1 MDINSNLTFKKPL
14 PLRRRLAKGLANLR
28 PLYKAAIVNESA
40 DVSEWL
46 RDNYYLLEREGRSAL
61 KSLKFSPALPHND
74 KNIPEIF
81 LLCKKAVGED
91 IEAAIRHEIESS
103 NRPITTQELQSLP
116 FMLKASLVDTACI
129 CAKNRDEY
137 SAEMIGL
144 AITGLRNLPSMDFE
158 QIIEDYSQIEKI
170 FSRDPSGAYTRMD
183 EKTRA
188 IYRSKCT
195 ELALRKKCDETQVA
209 EHIVKLAQSA
219 SKARERHIGFYL
231 LEDASYKSRRIRG
244 NVFLTLRFIIP
255 LIVSL
260 IISCFSHAYWLI
272 PIIYF
277 PVFEICRPLVDFFAT
292 KGVKPTYLPRMELEG
307 CIPASAPTLVTIST
321 LIPSPDKAGRLYKR
335 LEQLYRT
342 NCQGEI
348 KFCVL
353 CDLKEYGLPSK
364 PEDSVAI
371 SAVSRVIKSLNN
383 KYGNKFILVIRPRV
397 EVKTQ
402 KAFAGYERKRGAIT
416 ELIRYIRTGVSHF
429 RTIEGDAEFLRRV
442 KYMLA
447 LDSDTELLMDTASEM
462 VAAAM
467 HPLNTPVISDSGCVT
482 DGYGII
488 APSVVTSLQSSARTP
503 FSVTMSGSGG
513 VTTYDTVS
521 GDIYQDLYG
530 QSIFSGKGL
539 IDTEAYYRCLD
550 KAFPDER
557 ILSHDILE
565 GSYLRT
571 AYISD
576 IEMTDEC
583 PSGVLPYLQRL
594 HRWVRGDW
602 QNILWLF
609 KRVPSSSG
617 RAVNPIN
624 GLSKHM
630 LFDNLRRSA
639 TPPFALLCLLLTFFV
654 PSHATLLTVTALLSA
669 AAPGIFAALR
679 SLIGGGVQMLSRKY
693 YSRVMPS
700 ALEALAGALIES
712 IILVQTALISLSAIC
727 SALYRQFVSHRNLLQ
742 WTTAADAEGG
752 SGFLS
757 SLVFSLP
764 AIIFGVLL
772 FFVNDSFTRLMAC
785 FAIISP
791 LIIYFTSIKRK
802 HEAVQIDS
810 SERDTVKAW
819 TASMWRFYDELASEQ
834 DNFLPP
840 DNIQESPLHAVAHR
854 TSPTNIGLMLLCTL
868 AARDFGFIDT
878 EHMCVRIEKALCS
891 IEKLEKWN
899 GNLLNWYDTKTLKP
913 LSPRFVSTVDSGNF
927 ACCMSALSE
936 GLKEYMSESSKI
948 SQIID
953 RLEKLID
960 ETDLSPFYNKRRK
973 LFHIGYD
980 LEADKLS
987 GSYYDLLMSEAR
999 MTSYFAIASRQVSKK
1014 HWGYLGRTL
1023 AKQGGYTGPVSWTG
1037 TMFEYFMPQLLLPA
1051 YENSLGF
1058 EALRFCIHCQRSRA
1072 RAKGAP
1078 WGCSESAFYAFDS
1091 HYNYQY
1097 KAHGVQ
1103 KLGLK
1108 RGLNQE
1114 YVVSPYSTFLTLP
1127 TIPQASIK
1135 NLLRLEEMGM
1145 TGRYGFYE
1153 AADFTK
1159 SRAGSGGYSIVRCYM
1174 AHHIGMSILASC
1186 NALYGNIM
1194 QKRFMNSRNMLAAK
1208 ELLEEKI
1215 PAGAAVFDDIVEP
1228 EVPQKPGRMSGEA
1241 EIIDDINIAEPKM
1254 HLLSNGQYTL
1264 AVTDSGCG
1272 VSFSQGADIYRRS
1285 SDILRRPL
1293 GLFAVVETKNGAFSI
1308 TRAPDYFSDAEYSAQ
1323 FAASHAAFYASK
1335 YGLDAGMMI
1344 CLHPNM
1350 PCEERKFIVKNS
1362 SSFSQNA
1369 SLLLYFEP
1377 CLSTPED
1384 DSAHPAFSRLFI
1396 RCKYLKELNIIT
1408 MERRSRKGE
1417 PVLHAAAGFI
1427 ENIPFEHSFDREKVI
1442 KRPFGAA
1449 SLISNKPVL
1458 NGDGGVPD
1466 PCVAARVNMNIPP
1479 KSQKQFTFVITCA
1492 ATQDEAISHLITCRR
1507 QGALSSQKAAASPL
1521 FDGGLSSRIC
1531 ASILPKLFY
1540 PVKSKG
1546 QADKHPVNGGIST
1559 LWSAGVS
1566 GDFPIILIEL
1576 KSADDVSKWEP
1587 YINLHSK
1594 MRLCGIKFDLCILFS
1609 EGGDYMRSVS
1619 SALYDMVRLC
1629 GSEELL
1635 GQKGGIYCLDALKIS
1650 PEAISAIKAAAS
1662 YVAPQNIT
1670 AARGSTVKY
1679 NPIEILPA
1687 SRPAKPLPSGIEI
1700 VGGVFSDSD
1709 KDSSFTV
1716 AATPELPWCQVL
1728 ANENFGTLLSDI
1740 SLGYTW
1746 AKNSRENKLT
1756 PWFNDT
1762 RTDNRG
1768 EMLIARIDGKYY
1780 DLIWGSRVTY
1790 TRDSALYEGSIGGID
1805 YSVKVTVP
1813 KQDMTK
1819 VIEVNYSRP
1828 EGIETAYY
1836 TEPILGVS
1844 GTAVKSLSFSFE
1856 EEVLNIHNGFN
1867 TAAPGYM
1874 CLSAFGGPM
1883 NYVCEKKDFLSGRW
1897 DVGQTASP
1905 SNPCGAV
1912 IVKQSSTHIVFTMSF
1927 SETPG
1932 YKYDIYLAPEEKA
1945 KDITDIK
1952 INTSNKLLNCL
1963 INTWLPSQ
1971 IEQSRI
1977 MGRTA
1982 FYQCGGAFGFRDQ
1995 LQDVCAQMIWD
2006 PSSAKEHILRCCA
2019 HQFEEGDVLHWWH
2032 PLRTGDAGVRTR
2044 ASDDMLFLPYTVYE
2058 YIDRTA
2064 DTGILHNIVPFI
2076 KGEPLSENEQER
2088 YFVPQISDVSGT
2100 VYEHCLRAV
2109 STIKL
2114 GAHGLPLIGA
2124 FDWNDGFSKVGIKG
2138 HGESVWLAQ
2147 FAAIVCERTAS
2158 LAMQEKQNDTARKL
2172 LEQAAQLKENVDKHA
2187 WNGSWYL
2194 RAFYDD
2200 GRPLGAAENSECKID
2215 ILPQA
2220 FSAIAGMQD
2229 VSRRK
2234 SAIDSA
2240 LKMLVDKDAGIVR
2253 LFTPPFDYDDPG
2265 YIRGYPPGVRE
2276 NGGQY
2281 THGAVWFAI
2290 ALLKEGRADEAY
2302 SLLRMMSPAEKYLD
2316 KRGAEIYKT
2325 EPYAIT
2331 ADVYGCPEAPGRGG
2345 WSLYT
2350 GAASWYYRAVLC
2362 YMLGINIRGNNV
2374 YINPCLPSDLPEFNA
2389 KIFSRGTLISLSVK
2403 AGEEYKIIVDG
2414 EESMDI
2420 VLDGKNHDVVVITDN
2435 KGSRQ

>member
-1 MDINSNLTFKKPL
+1 METNSKLTYKKPTH
-14 PLRRRLAKGLANLR
+14 LRRRLIKRLSELR
-28 PLYKAAIVNESA
+28 PLYKAAVVTDGA
-40 DVSEWL
+40 DISEWL
-46 RDNYYLLEREGRSAL
+46 RDNYYLLEREGRSAIR
-61 KSLKFSPALPHND
+61 SLKFSQAMPHGD
-74 KNIPEIF
+74 KRTPEIF
-81 LLCKKAVGED
+81 DICKKAISDDIEGSLRRE
-91 IEAAIRHEIESS
+91 IEAAK
-103 NRPITTQELQSLP
+103 RPITTQELQSLP
-116 FMLKASLVDTACI
+116 FMLKAALVDTACI
-129 CAKNRDEY
+129 CAKNREEY
-137 SAEMIGL
+137 SAQMMGL
-144 AITGLRNLPSMDFE
+144 AITALRSLPSIDFE
-158 QIIEDYSQIEKI
+158 QIIEDYSRTEKI
-170 FSRDPSGAYTRMD
+170 FARDPSGAYTAMD

-195 ELALRKKCDETQVA
+195 ELALRKGCDEAEIA

-231 LEDASYKSRRIRG
+231 LEDSSYKARRIRG
-244 NVFLTLRFIIP
+244 NIFLTLRFIIP
-255 LIVSL
+255 LIVSAAV
-260 IISCFSHAYWLI
+260 SCFSHVLWLL

-277 PVFEICRPLVDFFAT
+277 PVFEICRPVIDFLAT
-292 KGVKPTYLPRMELEG
+292 KGVKPTYLPRMELKG
-307 CIPASAPTLVTIST
+307 HVPASAPTLVTIST
-321 LIPSPDKAGRLYKR
+321 LIPSPDKADRLYKR

-353 CDLKEYGLPSK
+353 CDLKEYGLPNR
-364 PEDSVAI
+364 PEDSVSI
-371 SAVSRVIKSLNN
+371 SAVSRVIKSLNE
-383 KYGNKFILVIRPRV
+383 KYDNRFILVIRPRV

-402 KAFAGYERKRGAIT
+402 RAFAGYERKRGAIT
-416 ELIRYIRTGVSHF
+416 ELIRYIHTGVSPF
-429 RTIEGDAEFLRRV
+429 RVIEGDVAFLRRV

-447 LDSDTELLMDTASEM
+447 LDADTELLMDTAAEM

-467 HPLNTPVISDSGCVT
+467 HPLNTPVVGEQGCVT

-488 APSVVTSLQSSARTP
+488 APSVVTSLKSSAKTP

-539 IDTEAYYRCLD
+539 IDTDAYYRCLD

-571 AYISD
+571 AYMSD

-583 PSGVLPYLQRL
+583 PSGVLPYLKRL
-594 HRWVRGDW
+594 HRWIRGDW

-609 KRVPSSSG
+609 KRVPSSG
-617 RAVNPIN
+617 GKVGNPIN

-639 TPPFALLCLLLTFFV
+639 TPVFALLCLLLTFFI
-654 PSHATLLTVTALLSA
+654 PSHAAMLTVAALLSA

-679 SLIGGGVQMLSRKY
+679 SLIGGGIQMMSRKY

-700 ALEALAGALIES
+700 ALESLAGALIES
-712 IILVQTALISLSAIC
+712 VILIQTSLISLSAIC
-727 SALYRQFVSHRNLLQ
+727 AALYRQFVSHRNLLQ
-742 WTTAADAEGG
+742 WTTAADSEGAG
-752 SGFLS
+752 GFLG

-764 AIIFGVLL
+764 AVILGVLL

-785 FAIISP
+785 FAIVSP
-791 LIIYFTSIKRK
+791 FVIYFTSLKWK
-802 HEAVQIDS
+802 PKAVQISD
-810 SERDTVKAW
+810 SERDTIKAW
-819 TASMWRFYDELASEQ
+819 AASMWRFYDELAGEQ

-840 DNIQESPLHAVAHR
+840 DNIQESPVHAVAHR

-878 EHMCVRIEKALCS
+878 ANMCLKIERALCS

-899 GNLLNWYDTKTLKP
+899 GNLLNWYDTKTLQP
-913 LSPRFVSTVDSGNF
+913 LKPRFVSTVDSGNF
-927 ACCMSALSE
+927 ACCLSALSE
-936 GLKEYMSESSKI
+936 GLKEYMPESTKI
-948 SQIID
+948 PQIID
-953 RLEKLID
+953 RLEHLTD
-960 ETDLSPFYNKRRK
+960 DTDLSPFYNKRRR

-980 LEADKLS
+980 LESGSLS
-987 GSYYDLLMSEAR
+987 TSYYDLLMSEAR

-1037 TMFEYFMPQLLLPA
+1037 TMFEYFMPQLLLPT

-1072 RAKGAP
+1072 RAKDAP
-1078 WGCSESAFYAFDS
+1078 WGCSESAFYAFDP

-1114 YVVSPYSTFLTLP
+1114 YVVSPYSSFLTLP
-1127 TIPQASIK
+1127 TIPQSAVK

-1159 SRAGSGGYSIVRCYM
+1159 SRAESCGYSIVRCYM
-1174 AHHIGMSILASC
+1174 AHHIGMSIVASC

-1215 PAGAAVFDDIVEP
+1215 PAGASVFDDISEP
-1228 EVPQKPGRMSGEA
+1228 EVPQKPGRMSGEV
-1241 EIIDDINIAEPKM
+1241 ETFDNINVAEPRM

-1272 VSFSQGADIYRRS
+1272 VSFSQGADVYRRS
-1285 SDILRRPL
+1285 CDYFRRPL
-1293 GLFAVVETKNGAFSI
+1293 GFFAVVETDSGSFSI
-1308 TRAPDYFSDAEYSAQ
+1308 TRAPDYSSGAEYSAQ
-1323 FAASHAAFYASK
+1323 FAATHAAFYASK
-1335 YGLDAGMMI
+1335 FGIDAGMMI
-1344 CLHPNM
+1344 CLHPSM
-1350 PCEERKFIVKNS
+1350 PCEERKFIIKNGGQQAKS
-1362 SSFSQNA
+1362 A

-1377 CLSTPED
+1377 CLSAFED
-1384 DSAHPAFSRLFI
+1384 DAAHPAFSRLFI
-1396 RCKYLKELNIIT
+1396 RCRYVDGLNIVT

-1427 ENIPFEHSFDREKVI
+1427 EGIPFEYSFDREQVL
-1442 KRPFGAA
+1442 KRPLGTS
-1449 SLISNKPVL
+1449 SLVLEKPAL
-1458 NGDGGVPD
+1458 NGESGIPD
-1466 PCVAARVNMNIPP
+1466 PCVAARVKVNIAP
-1479 KSQKQFTFVITCA
+1479 KSQKQLAFVITCA
-1492 ATQDEAISHLITCRR
+1492 STQEEAVSRLITCRR
-1507 QGALSSQKAAASPL
+1507 QGALSSHKAAASPL
-1521 FDGGLSSRIC
+1521 FDGGLASRIC
-1531 ASILPKLFY
+1531 ASILPRLFY
-1540 PVKSKG
+1540 PAREKG
-1546 QADKHPVNGGIST
+1546 QSDRYPVSGGIAS

-1566 GDFPIILIEL
+1566 GDFPIVLAEV
-1576 KSADDVSKWEP
+1576 KNADDIGKWEP
-1587 YINLHSK
+1587 YIKLHSK
-1594 MRLCGIKFDLCILFS
+1594 MRLCGIKFDLCLLFG
-1609 EGGDYMRSVS
+1609 EGGDYMRPVS
-1619 SALYDMVRLC
+1619 AALYDMIRMC

-1635 GQKGGIYCLDALKIS
+1635 GRRGGIYCLDEVKLSK
-1650 PEAISAIKAAAS
+1650 ETLSAIKAAAS
-1662 YVAPQNIT
+1662 FIAPQNIA
-1670 AARGSTVKY
+1670 AARRRTSEY
-1679 NPIEILPA
+1679 RPIEILPA
-1687 SRPAKPLPSGIEI
+1687 ARPAKALPSGIDI
-1700 VGGVFSDSD
+1700 SGGVFCESGGG
-1709 KDSSFTV
+1709 SFTV
-1716 AATPELPWCQVL
+1716 ADTPKLPWCQVL

-1768 EMLIARIDGKYY
+1768 ELLIARINGKYY
-1780 DLIWGSRVTY
+1780 DLLWGSRVTY
-1790 TRDSALYEGSIGGID
+1790 TRASALYEGSIGAVD
-1805 YSVKVTVP
+1805 YSVRVTVP
-1813 KQDMTK
+1813 KSGMTK
-1819 VIEVNYSRP
+1819 VIEVTYSRP

-1836 TEPILGVS
+1836 TEPVLGVG
-1844 GTAVKSLSFSFE
+1844 GTAVKSMCFSAEGGVLS
-1856 EEVLNIHNGFN
+1856 IHNGFN

-1874 CLSAFGGPM
+1874 CISASGGPVS
-1883 NYVCEKKDFLSGRW
+1883 YVCEKRDFLSGRW
-1897 DVGQTASP
+1897 DGGNTISP
-1905 SNPCGAV
+1905 TDPCGAAV
-1912 IVKQSSTHIVFTMSF
+1912 VRQSSTHLTFALSF
-1927 SETPG
+1927 SETPSF
-1932 YKYDIYLAPEEKA
+1932 KYDILSEPEESG
-1945 KDITDIK
+1945 DITEIK
-1952 INTSNKLLNCL
+1952 ISTSNRLLDCL

-1982 FYQCGGAFGFRDQ
+1982 FYQCGGAYGFRDQ
-1995 LQDVCAQMIWD
+1995 LQDVCAQMIWN
-2006 PSSAKEHILRCCA
+2006 PAAAKEHILRCCA

-2032 PLRTGDAGVRTR
+2032 PLSSGDAGVRTR
-2044 ASDDMLFLPYTVYE
+2044 GSDDMLFLPYTVYE

-2064 DTGILHNIVPFI
+2064 DTGILHSIVPFL

-2088 YFVPQISDVSGT
+2088 YFAPQISDVSGT

-2138 HGESVWLAQ
+2138 QGESVWLAQ

-2158 LAMQEKQNDTARKL
+2158 LAMQEKQNDTAREL
-2172 LEQAAQLKENVDKHA
+2172 LEKAAQLKENVDRHA

-2200 GRPLGAAENSECKID
+2200 GRPMGAAENAECRID
-2215 ILPQA
+2215 ILPQS
-2220 FSAIAGMQD
+2220 FCAISNMPD
-2229 VSRRK
+2229 KERRRL
-2234 SAIDSA
+2234 AMDSA
-2240 LKMLVDKDAGIVR
+2240 LKMLVDRDAGIVR
-2253 LFTPPFDYDDPG
+2253 LFTPPFEHDDPG

-2281 THGAVWFAI
+2281 THGAVWFVI

-2316 KRGAEIYKT
+2316 KRTAEIYKT

-2331 ADVYGCPEAPGRGG
+2331 ADVYGCPEAGGRGG

-2350 GAASWYYRAVLC
+2350 GAASWYYRAVLS
-2362 YMLGINIRGNNV
+2362 YMLGISIRGNNI
-2374 YINPCLPSDLPEFNA
+2374 YINPSLPSQLPEYTA
-2389 KIFSRGTLISLSVK
+2389 RISSHGSVIRLSVK
-2403 AGEEYKIIVDG
+2403 TGEENKMTVDG
-2414 EESMDI
+2414 KETNDI
-2420 VLDGKNHDVVVITDN
+2420 VLDGNEHHVTVITDN
-2435 KGSRQ
+2435 KTF

>member
-1 MDINSNLTFKKPL
+1 MNISLKLTYKKPSCL
-14 PLRRRLAKGLANLR
+14 KHRLIKRLSNIR
-28 PLYKAAIVNESA
+28 PLYKAAIIN
-40 DVSEWL
+40 DGTDISEWL
-46 RDNYYLLEREGRSAL
+46 RDNYYLLEREGRSAIR
-61 KSLKFSPALPHND
+61 SLKFSPPLPHND
-74 KNIPEIF
+74 KNIPDIF
-81 LLCKKAVGED
+81 DICKRSISED
-91 IEAAIRHEIESS
+91 IESSIRHEIE
-103 NRPITTQELQSLP
+103 NADRTITTQELQSLP
-116 FMLKASLVDTACI
+116 FMLKAALVDTACI
-129 CAKNRDEY
+129 CAENKNEY
-137 SAEMIGL
+137 SVEIMGL
-144 AITGLRNLPSMDFE
+144 AITGLRSLPSIDFE

-170 FSRDPSGAYTRMD
+170 FARDPAGAYTGMN

-188 IYRSKCT
+188 IYRNKCA
-195 ELALRKKCDETQVA
+195 ELALRKKCDENQVA

-219 SKARERHIGFYL
+219 SKTRERHIGFYL
-231 LEDASYKSRRIRG
+231 LEDAVYKRRRVRG
-244 NVFLTLRFIIP
+244 NIFLTLRFIIP
-255 LIVSL
+255 LVVSVVVAF
-260 IISCFSHAYWLI
+260 FSHVYWSI

-277 PVFEICRPLVDFFAT
+277 PIFEICRPVIDFFAT
-292 KGVKPTYLPRMELEG
+292 KGVKPTYLPRMELNSF
-307 CIPASAPTLVTIST
+307 IPVSSPTLVTIST
-321 LIPSPDKAGRLYKR
+321 LIPSPDKAHRMYKR

-353 CDLKEYGLPSK
+353 CDLKEYSLPSK
-364 PEDSVAI
+364 PEDSVSINAI
-371 SAVSRVIKSLNN
+371 VRIIKSLNA
-383 KYGNKFILVIRPRV
+383 KYNNKFILVIRPRV

-402 KAFAGYERKRGAIT
+402 RAFAGYERKRGAIT
-416 ELIRYIRTGVSHF
+416 ELIRYIHTGVSPF
-429 RTIEGDAEFLRRV
+429 RVIEGDRVFLRRV

-447 LDSDTELLMDTASEM
+447 LDSDTELLMDTAAEM

-467 HPLNTPVISDSGCVT
+467 HPLNVPVVSNNGRVT

-488 APSVVTSLQSSARTP
+488 APSVVTTLKSSAKTP

-539 IDTEAYYRCLD
+539 IDTDAYYRCLD
-550 KAFPDER
+550 KTFPDER

-565 GSYLRT
+565 GSYLKT
-571 AYISD
+571 AYMSD
-576 IEMTDEC
+576 IEMMDEC

-594 HRWVRGDW
+594 HRWIRGDW
-602 QNILWLF
+602 QNVLWMF
-609 KRVPSSSG
+609 NKVPG
-617 RAVNPIN
+617 ANGKVNNPLN

-639 TPPFALLCLLLTFFV
+639 TPVFALLCLLLTFFI
-654 PSHATLLTVTALLSA
+654 PEHAALFTVTALLSA
-669 AAPGIFAALR
+669 AAPGIFSALR
-679 SLIGGGVQMLSRKY
+679 SLICGGIQMLSRKY

-700 ALEALAGALIES
+700 ALESLAGALIES
-712 IILVQTALISLSAIC
+712 IILIQTALISLSAIC
-727 SALYRQFVSHRNLLQ
+727 SAIYRQFVSHKNLLQ
-742 WTTAADAEGG
+742 WTTAADSEGG
-752 SGFLS
+752 NGFLS

-764 AIIFGVLL
+764 AVIFGVLL
-772 FFVNDSFTRLMAC
+772 FFVNDSFARLMAC

-791 LIIYFTSIKRK
+791 FVIYFTSLKRQHK
-802 HEAVQIDS
+802 TIQIES
-810 SERDTVKAW
+810 SERDIVKAW

-840 DNIQESPLHAVAHR
+840 DNIQESPVHAVAHR

-868 AARDFGFIDT
+868 AACDFGFIDT
-878 EHMCVRIEKALCS
+878 EHMCIKIEKALCS
-891 IEKLEKWN
+891 IERLEKWH

-913 LSPRFVSTVDSGNF
+913 LTPKFVSTVDSGNF
-927 ACCMSALSE
+927 ACCLSALSE
-936 GLKEYMSESSKI
+936 GLKDYMPQSSKI
-948 SQIID
+948 GPIIN
-953 RLEKLID
+953 RLGRLID

-980 LEADKLS
+980 LELNKLS
-987 GSYYDLLMSEAR
+987 SSYYDLLMSEAR
-999 MTSYFAIASRQVSKK
+999 MSSYFAIASRQVSKK

-1037 TMFEYFMPQLLLPA
+1037 TMFEYFMPQLLLPT

-1078 WGCSESAFYAFDS
+1078 WGCSESAFYAFDP

-1114 YVVSPYSTFLTLP
+1114 YVVSPYSSFLTLP

-1159 SRAGSGGYSIVRCYM
+1159 SRAGSCGYSIVRCYM
-1174 AHHIGMSILASC
+1174 AHHIGMSILAAC
-1186 NALYGNIM
+1186 NALNNNIM
-1194 QKRFMNSRNMLAAK
+1194 QKRFMSSRNMLAAK

-1215 PAGAAVFDDIVEP
+1215 PAGASVFDDIAEP
-1228 EVPQKPGRMSGEA
+1228 EVPQKPGRISGET
-1241 EIIDDINIAEPKM
+1241 EIINDINPAEPKM

-1293 GLFAVVETKNGAFSI
+1293 GFFAAVETKNGSFSI
-1308 TRAPDYFSDAEYSAQ
+1308 TRAPDYYSNAEYSAQ
-1323 FAASHAAFYASK
+1323 FAATNAAFYASK
-1335 YGLDAGMMI
+1335 GGLDAGMMV
-1344 CLHPNM
+1344 CLHPSL
-1350 PCEERKFIVKNS
+1350 PCEERKFIIKNN
-1362 SSFSQNA
+1362 SQFPQEA

-1377 CLSTPED
+1377 CLSKLED
-1384 DSAHPAFSRLFI
+1384 DAAHPAFSRLFI
-1396 RCKYLKELNIIT
+1396 RCKYIKGLNIIT

-1427 ENIPFEHSFDREKVI
+1427 ESMPFEYSFDREQVI
-1442 KRPFGAA
+1442 KRPLGTA
-1449 SLISNKPVL
+1449 SLIYNKPVL
-1458 NGDGGVPD
+1458 NGNGGVPD
-1466 PCVAARVNMNIPP
+1466 PCVAARVTMNISP

-1492 ATQDEAISHLITCRR
+1492 STQEEAISRLITCRQ

-1531 ASILPKLFY
+1531 ASILPRLFY

-1546 QADKHPVNGGIST
+1546 QADKYPVAGGIST
-1559 LWSAGVS
+1559 MWSAGVS
-1566 GDFPIILIEL
+1566 GDFPIVVIEV
-1576 KSADDVSKWEP
+1576 KSADDISKWEP
-1587 YINLHSK
+1587 YIKLHSK
-1594 MRLCGIKFDLCILFS
+1594 MRLCGIKFDLCIFFS

-1619 SALYDMVRLC
+1619 MGLYDIIRLC
-1629 GSEELL
+1629 SSEELL
-1635 GQKGGIYCLDALKIS
+1635 GQKGGIYCLDTLKMS
-1650 PEAISAIKAAAS
+1650 SEAISAIKAAAS
-1662 YVAPQNIT
+1662 YIAPQNIT
-1670 AARGSTVKY
+1670 AVRQNTSKY
-1679 NPIEILPA
+1679 DPIEILPA
-1687 SRPAKPLPSGIEI
+1687 SKPAKALPSGTEI
-1700 VGGVFSDSD
+1700 VGGIFCDNSN
-1709 KDSSFTV
+1709 DSSFTV

-1728 ANENFGTLLSDI
+1728 ANEKFGTLVSDI

-1768 EMLIARIDGKYY
+1768 EMLIARINGKYY
-1780 DLIWGSRVTY
+1780 DLLYGSRVTY
-1790 TRDSALYEGSIGGID
+1790 TRTSALYEGSIGDID

-1813 KQDMTK
+1813 KYDMTK
-1819 VIEVNYSRP
+1819 LIEVNYSRP

-1836 TEPILGVS
+1836 TEPVLGVS
-1844 GTAVKSLSFSFE
+1844 NRSVKSLSFSFE
-1856 EEVLNIHNGFN
+1856 GDVLNIHNGFN

-1874 CLSAFGGPM
+1874 CLSAFGGPI
-1883 NYVCEKKDFLSGRW
+1883 NYVCEKSDFLSGKW
-1897 DVGQTASP
+1897 NGGKFMSP

-1912 IVKQSSTHIVFTMSF
+1912 IVKQSSTHIVFTISF
-1927 SETPG
+1927 SEVPG
-1932 YKYDIYLAPEEKA
+1932 YKYDIFLKPEEEA
-1945 KDITDIK
+1945 RDITDIK
-1952 INTSNKLLNCL
+1952 INTNNKLLDCL

-2006 PSSAKEHILRCCA
+2006 PTSAKEHILRCCA

-2032 PLRTGDAGVRTR
+2032 PLSTGDAGVRTR
-2044 ASDDMLFLPYTVYE
+2044 GSDDMLFLPFTVYE
-2058 YIDRTA
+2058 YIERTA

-2076 KGEPLSENEQER
+2076 KSEPLAENEHER
-2088 YFVPQISDVSGT
+2088 YLVPQISDVSGT

-2138 HGESVWLAQ
+2138 QGESVWLAQ
-2147 FAAIVCERTAS
+2147 FAALVCERTAS
-2158 LAMQEKQNDTARKL
+2158 LAMQVKQNDTARSL
-2172 LEQAAQLKENVDKHA
+2172 LEMSAHLKENVDKHA
-2187 WNGSWYL
+2187 WNGNWYL

-2200 GRPLGAAENSECKID
+2200 GRPMGAAGNAECEID
-2215 ILPQA
+2215 ILPQS
-2220 FSAIAGMQD
+2220 FSAIANMQD
-2229 VSRRK
+2229 KTRRK
-2234 SAIDSA
+2234 TAIDSA

-2281 THGAVWFAI
+2281 THGAVWFVI

-2316 KRGAEIYKT
+2316 KIRAEIYKT

-2331 ADVYGCPEAPGRGG
+2331 ADVYGCPDALGRGG

-2362 YMLGINIRGNNV
+2362 YMLGINIRGNNI
-2374 YINPCLPSDLPEFNA
+2374 YINPCLPTELAGYTAQIS
-2389 KIFSRGTLISLSVK
+2389 SRGSVFNISVK
-2403 AGEEYKIIVDG
+2403 IGPENKIIIDG

-2420 VLDGKNHDVVVITDN
+2420 VLDGKNHDIVVITNN
-2435 KGSRQ
+2435 KSHN